1 MCVRSLL
8 RLLAVVTAAGG
19 LVACSG
25 NSSEPS
31 AKPSTPTTL
40 VSLHQ
45 RPIHIPHLNVGEPC
59 PVSRP
64 RTLSP
69 AFAPGLGDG
78 PVCPVGFAKRS
89 VLAFEYP
96 PPKNSLFAGSD
107 WGGQKVLWVSNLK
120 YDGPILIR
128 GTQIDGTNRLRFG
141 LVGPTILEELAFPPS
156 QRRELVGRMAE
167 LPFVH
172 APASARVLRLSSRRR
187 WLQRHHRLQRRGL
200 GLLARR
206 RPSASV
212 PTVFA
217 DP

>member
-1 MCVRSLL
+1 MLPFRSLP
-8 RLLAVVTAAGG
+8 RLLAVVSAAGG

-31 AKPSTPTTL
+31 AKPSTPKTL

-45 RPIHIPHLNVGEPC
+45 RPVHIPHLNAGEPC

-78 PVCPVGFAKRS
+78 PVYPVGFAKRS

-96 PPKNSLFAGSD
+96 PPKKGLFAGSER
-107 WGGQKVLWVSNLK
+107 GGQKVLWVSNPG

-128 GTQIDGTNRLRFG
+128 GHQLDGANPVRFG
-141 LVGPTILEELAFPPS
+141 QGGPTLLNELAF
-156 QRRELVGRMAE
+156 
-167 LPFVH
+167 
-172 APASARVLRLSSRRR
+172 
-187 WLQRHHRLQRRGL
+187 RRGEADNWT
-200 GLLARR
+200 GGWRNF
-206 RPSASV
+206 PSYTRLRAGGCYAYQVDGAGFSDIVVFRAVVAAS
-212 PTVFA
+212 
-217 DP
+217 

>member
-141 LVGPTILEELAFPPS
+141 LVGPTILEVLAFPRHSAENWSGGWRNFPS
-156 QRRELVGRMAE
+156 YTRLRVPGCYAYQVDGAG
-167 LPFVH
+167 FSGIIVFS
-172 APASARVLRLSSRRR
+172 AVVWAS
-187 WLQRHHRLQRRGL
+187 
-200 GLLARR
+200 
-206 RPSASV
+206 
-212 PTVFA
+212 
-217 DP
+217 